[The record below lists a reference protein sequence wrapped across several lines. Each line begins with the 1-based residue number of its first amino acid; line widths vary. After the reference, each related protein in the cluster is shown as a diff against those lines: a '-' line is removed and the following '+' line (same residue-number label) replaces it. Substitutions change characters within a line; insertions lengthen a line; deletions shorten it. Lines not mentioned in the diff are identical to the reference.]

1 MRTLFA
7 VTLCWGLTCLSTAHA
22 LLRPLGPEV
31 KHREKNSDISLVHS
45 TKCAELIAHFERT
58 YEIPEHLMQAIAMVE
73 SQKSPYA
80 IFAGGSSTFLKRRSD
95 AIAHVEKMRK
105 KGVQIIN
112 VGCMQIDLQTHLRNI
127 GSIEKALTPYYN
139 IQFAAKLLRKLYK
152 QHGSWEKAV
161 RYYHSS
167 SSTYNIAYKNKVF
180 ARWALTLGKTFN
192 ASEGDP
198 TWVPKHASH
207 GHEHRPIKGIIG
219 FAVNKK

>member
-1 MRTLFA
+1 MHTFIA
-7 VTLCWGLTCLSTAHA
+7 VTICCVLSLLSTAHA
-22 LLRPLGPEV
+22 LLRPLGPQA
-31 KHREKNSDISLVHS
+31 KHREKSTDISLVHS
-45 TKCAELIAHFERT
+45 TKCAELIAHFERV

-73 SQKSPYA
+73 SKKSPYA
-80 IFAGGSSTFLKRRSD
+80 IFAGGSSAFLKRRTD

-112 VGCMQIDLQTHLRNI
+112 VGCMQIDLQTHLRSI
-127 GSIEKALTPYYN
+127 GSLEKALTPYYN

-167 SSTYNIAYKNKVF
+167 SSVYNIAYKNKVF
-180 ARWALTLGKTFN
+180 ARWALTLGKTFD

-198 TWVPKHASH
+198 AWVPKRASH

-219 FAVNKK
+219 LTVNKK